1 MLDQIWT
8 PGVYSE
14 NVLEEK
20 ISKQYFWVNPE
31 GRVCMVVSTGQMGH
45 EVPDGL

>member
-20 ISKQYFWVNPE
+20 ISKQFLGQPRRASVH
-31 GRVCMVVSTGQMGH
+31 GRV
-45 EVPDGL
+45 DGPNGP